1 MVIFV
6 LLKPMTKWDIT
17 RKYNM
22 TEKYIV
28 CDFARS
34 DWGKSETLLK
44 VVDKLKT
51 KTKPTIEELI
61 DGHDKYAVFEI
72 NNKTIAVI
80 TQGDP
85 NSYQAIGLKRA
96 VAENA
101 DIIVCASRTRGD
113 TVDVVYEIAK
123 NGYEVIWL
131 SNFYADDEKL
141 SCIPYLS
148 DISANSIVELIQ
160 KF

>member
-1 MVIFV
+1 
-6 LLKPMTKWDIT
+6 
-17 RKYNM
+17 M
-22 TEKYIV
+22 TEKYII

-44 VVDKLKT
+44 VIDILKT
-51 KTKPTIEELI
+51 KADPVTEELI
-61 DGHDKYAVFEI
+61 DGHDKYAVFELDGKKI
-72 NNKTIAVI
+72 VVN

-85 NSYQAIGLKRA
+85 YSYQEKGLKRA
-96 VAENA
+96 VDENA
-101 DIIVCASRTRGD
+101 VIIVCASRTRGN
-113 TVDVVYEIAK
+113 TVEMIYEIAK

-141 SCIPYLS
+141 SCVPYLS
-148 DISANSIVELIQ
+148 DISARSIVELIQ